1 MFRFCFSGR
10 GLERRRS
17 VLNAN
22 GVLHVELMTETEGKK
37 SCLRI
42 KMLDPFA
49 QGNWGR
55 GTRGGWQ
62 GGGSIGLSC

>member
-1 MFRFCFSGR
+1 M
-10 GLERRRS
+10 RRS
-17 VLNAN
+17 VLNVN
-22 GVLHVELMTETEGKK
+22 GVLHVELMTETEGPGKK
-37 SCLRI
+37 SCLRN

-62 GGGSIGLSC
+62 GGGSVGLSC